1 MTDFKL
7 PIQVFYN
14 GYWLDA
20 TVIHLFSSGRAVVL
34 CGPSFNEVAV
44 TFDHLNRDIRNTP
57 PAAELVAT
65 TSHQVA
71 INELC
76 NCLELLCSVQNG
88 CPLVKYERDW
98 MKAMKEADLLLTK
111 YSTVKW

>member
-1 MTDFKL
+1 MTDFLK
-7 PIQVFYN
+7 PVQVHYS
-14 GYWLDA
+14 GSWWGA
-20 TVIHLFSSGRAVVL
+20 TVIHLFTSTRAVVV
-34 CGPSFNEVAV
+34 CDIAFSEVAV